1 MSGVGEAAA
10 ASVVGTVVKRC
21 LHTKWTDRFFRR
33 LCACICKN
41 GEDEADGSYNYETRG
56 TSLIFSFCGTVMTES
71 ADNLHLNRNNTA
83 YKSRHRQTT
92 VTSEDTTRCGHGV
105 REEC

>member
-10 ASVVGTVVKRC
+10 AAVVGTAVKSC
-21 LHTKWTDRFFRR
+21 LRTKWTDRFFRR

-41 GEDEADGSYNYETRG
+41 GEDEADGSYNYETCG
-56 TSLIFSFCGTVMTES
+56 TSLILSCCGSVTTES

-83 YKSRHRQTT
+83 YKSRDRQTT
-92 VTSEDTTRCGHGV
+92 VTADGT